1 MHMGIFEQGNDV
13 SRTKLLATFLGR
25 TQSCQLPLQSQQ
37 RIPHRDQERS
47 RCKTQSPPRTL
58 PWHQDEMHYS
68 YPSANSRLG
77 KDIFTR
83 NWRDMPQQIL
93 AATTLSKIDPLTLDF
108 RFNGIYRLKDRVCKN
123 NTILNWIILDSIDQF
138 RYGHK
143 FVLPITSVLYHTSLP
158 NRKSQ
163 RADARETAARHLRG
177 GEGKRAK
184 RGNDN
189 SLSHNRPPAQSSL

>member
-1 MHMGIFEQGNDV
+1 
-13 SRTKLLATFLGR
+13 
-25 TQSCQLPLQSQQ
+25 
-37 RIPHRDQERS
+37 
-47 RCKTQSPPRTL
+47 
-58 PWHQDEMHYS
+58 
-68 YPSANSRLG
+68 
-77 KDIFTR
+77 
-83 NWRDMPQQIL
+83 MPQQIL

-177 GEGKRAK
+177 AKGKEEKKGKRQFLIHQSPSSAIIAVERLSSGPRSSFPTSGETPLPLLGEASPFK
-184 RGNDN
+184 DAASTLACFKGRG
-189 SLSHNRPPAQSSL
+189 SQFGIVSA